1 MIAIKK
7 MIKKIVY
14 IACNRRIENP
24 NWFQKKKK
32 KYLYTFEIL
41 KKQRTKK
48 FDIWHFDIS
57 LMKRNQ
63 IRGE

>member
-14 IACNRRIENP
+14 IACNRIENP
-24 NWFQKKKK
+24 NDSKRKKKITVYFWNIK
-32 KYLYTFEIL
+32 K
-41 KKQRTKK
+41 TKK

-57 LMKRNQ
+57 LTYQ
-63 IRGE
+63 IRRE